1 MAEISKRGSGYQVR
15 VYWIED
21 GQRKS
26 KSKSGFKTK
35 REAQIY
41 ANELE
46 NLKARNFISQNSK
59 TPFPEYFWSWFET
72 YKESSVSERTKLT
85 YKNAFNVLK
94 KHLSGIPI
102 EEMDRRLYRKFIA
115 EFGKNHAKSTVSK
128 FNSLYHACVKDA
140 MYDGDVTKDFITG
153 TDIVYNRKKTRKIDY
168 LNIEETK
175 KLTNYLTDTLNH
187 NFTAKYMIL
196 LAIATG
202 ARLGEIQALTWK
214 DINFN
219 FHTIDI
225 NKSWNETTKKFQPTK
240 NESSK
245 RIIRVDETTLHFIQD
260 LKQNNND
267 MVFINQ
273 YNTIPTSSAVNKTLR
288 TCLKEL
294 EIDKPSFHFHSIRH
308 THVAYLLSKNI
319 DLYIISKRLGHSDI
333 STTSRVY
340 SYLIDEYKNR
350 ADNQISK
357 FISNLYDNSDELY
370 SDDKKNYVNYHGN

>member
-1 MAEISKRGSGYQVR
+1 MGTIIKRGKTYRATVSWY
-15 VYWIED
+15 ED
-21 GQRKS
+21 GVRKFKS
-26 KSKSGFKTK
+26 KTGFKTK

-41 ANELE
+41 DNELE

-140 MYDGDVTKDFITG
+140 MYDGDVTKDFIAG

-245 RIIRVDETTLHFIQD
+245 RIIRVNQNTLDYLQD
-260 LKQNNND
+260 LKQNNHD

-294 EIDKPSFHFHSIRH
+294 EIDKPSFHFHSLRH
-308 THVAYLLSKNI
+308 THVAYLLSENI

-350 ADNQISK
+350 ADNKIENIVDK
-357 FISNLYDNSDELY
+357 LFDDAII
-370 SDDKKNYVNYHGN
+370 DDKKNYL

>member
-21 GQRKS
+21 GKRKS
-26 KSKSGFKTK
+26 KSKGGFKTK

-115 EFGKNHAKSTVSK
+115 EFGKDHAKSTVSK

-140 MYDGDVTKDFITG
+140 MYDGDVTKDFIAG

-175 KLTNYLTDTLNH
+175 KLTNYLTTTLNH

-219 FHTIDI
+219 FYTIDI

-260 LKQNNND
+260 LKQNNHD
-267 MVFINQ
+267 MVFVNQ
-273 YNTIPTSSAVNKTLR
+273 YNTVPTSSAVNKTLR

-350 ADNQISK
+350 TDNQISK

-370 SDDKKNYVNYHGN
+370 PDSKKNYVNYHGN

>member
-21 GQRKS
+21 GKRKS
-26 KSKSGFKTK
+26 KSKGGFKTK

-140 MYDGDVTKDFITG
+140 MYDGDVTKDFIAG

-357 FISNLYDNSDELY
+357 FISNLYDNSNEVY
-370 SDDKKNYVNYHGN
+370 PDDKKNYVNYHGN

>member
-1 MAEISKRGSGYQVR
+1 MGTIIKRGKTYRATVSWY
-15 VYWIED
+15 ED
-21 GQRKS
+21 GVRKF

-85 YKNAFNVLK
+85 YKNDFNVLK

-140 MYDGDVTKDFITG
+140 MYDGDVTKDFIAG

-225 NKSWNETTKKFQPTK
+225 SKSWNETTKKFQPTK

-245 RIIRVDETTLHFIQD
+245 RIIRVNQNTLDYLQD
-260 LKQNNND
+260 LKQNNHD

-288 TCLKEL
+288 TYLKEL
-294 EIDKPSFHFHSIRH
+294 GIDKPSFHFHSLRH
-308 THVAYLLSKNI
+308 THVAYLLSENI

-350 ADNQISK
+350 ADNKIENIVDK
-357 FISNLYDNSDELY
+357 LFDDTII
-370 SDDKKNYVNYHGN
+370 DDKKNSINY

>member
-21 GQRKS
+21 GKRKS
-26 KSKSGFKTK
+26 KSKGGFKTK
-35 REAQIY
+35 HEAQIY

-115 EFGKNHAKSTVSK
+115 EFGKDHAKSTVSK

-140 MYDGDVTKDFITG
+140 MYDGDVTKDFIAG

-175 KLTNYLTDTLNH
+175 KLTNYLTTTLNH

-219 FHTIDI
+219 FYTIDI

-260 LKQNNND
+260 LKQNNHD
-267 MVFINQ
+267 MVFVNQ
-273 YNTIPTSSAVNKTLR
+273 YNTVPTSSAVNKTLR

-370 SDDKKNYVNYHGN
+370 PDSKKNYVNYHGN

>member
-1 MAEISKRGSGYQVR
+1 MAEISKRGSVYQVR
-15 VYWIED
+15 IYWIED
-21 GQRKS
+21 GKRKS

-41 ANELE
+41 AAELE
-46 NLKARNFISQNSK
+46 TLKARNFISQNSK
-59 TPFPEYFWSWFET
+59 TPFPEYFWAWFET

-94 KHLSGIPI
+94 RHLSGITI

-115 EFGKNHAKSTVSK
+115 NFGKNHAKSTVSK

-140 MYDGDVTKDFITG
+140 MYDGDVTKDFIEG
-153 TDIVYNRKKTRKIDY
+153 TDIVYNRAKTRQIEY

-175 KLTNYLTDTLNH
+175 KLANYLTATLNH

-219 FHTIDI
+219 FHTINI
-225 NKSWNETTKKFQPTK
+225 NKSWNETLKDFQPTK

-245 RIIRVDETTLHFIQD
+245 RIIRVNKNTLNYLNE
-260 LKQNNND
+260 LKQNHHD
-267 MVFINQ
+267 MVFVNQ
-273 YNTIPTSSAVNKTLR
+273 YNTVPTSSAVNKTLR
-288 TCLKEL
+288 ACLKEL
-294 EIDKPSFHFHSIRH
+294 NIGKPSFHFHSLRH
-308 THVAYLLSKNI
+308 THVAYLLSENI

-350 ADNQISK
+350 ADNQIENIVDKLFSK
-357 FISNLYDNSDELY
+357 VEAKQNIL
-370 SDDKKNYVNYHGN
+370 

>member
-21 GQRKS
+21 GKRKS
-26 KSKSGFKTK
+26 KSKGGFKTK

-46 NLKARNFISQNSK
+46 NLKACNFISQNSK

-115 EFGKNHAKSTVSK
+115 EFGKDHAKSTVSK

-140 MYDGDVTKDFITG
+140 MYDGDVTKDFIAG

-175 KLTNYLTDTLNH
+175 KLTNYLTTTLNH

-219 FHTIDI
+219 FYTIDI

-260 LKQNNND
+260 LKQNNHD
-267 MVFINQ
+267 MVFVNQ
-273 YNTIPTSSAVNKTLR
+273 YNTVPTSSAVNKTLR

-370 SDDKKNYVNYHGN
+370 PDSKKNYVNYHGN

>member
-21 GQRKS
+21 GKRKS
-26 KSKSGFKTK
+26 KSKGGFKTK

-115 EFGKNHAKSTVSK
+115 EFGKDHAKSTVSK

-140 MYDGDVTKDFITG
+140 MYDGDVTKDFIAG

-175 KLTNYLTDTLNH
+175 KLTNYLTTTLNH

-219 FHTIDI
+219 FYTIDI

-260 LKQNNND
+260 LKQNNHD
-267 MVFINQ
+267 MVFVNQ
-273 YNTIPTSSAVNKTLR
+273 YNTVPTSSAVNKTLR

-370 SDDKKNYVNYHGN
+370 PDDKINSLG

>member
-1 MAEISKRGSGYQVR
+1 MGTIIKRGKTYRATVSWY
-15 VYWIED
+15 ED
-21 GQRKS
+21 GVRKF

-94 KHLSGIPI
+94 KHLSIPI

-115 EFGKNHAKSTVSK
+115 EFGKDHAKSTVSK

-140 MYDGDVTKDFITG
+140 MYDGDVTKDFIAG

-202 ARLGEIQALTWK
+202 ARLGEMQALTWK

-245 RIIRVDETTLHFIQD
+245 RIIRVNQNTLDYLQD
-260 LKQNNND
+260 LKQNNHD

-288 TCLKEL
+288 MCLKEL
-294 EIDKPSFHFHSIRH
+294 GIDKPSFHFHSLRH
-308 THVAYLLSKNI
+308 THVAYLLSENI

-350 ADNQISK
+350 ADNKIENIVDK
-357 FISNLYDNSDELY
+357 LFDDTV
-370 SDDKKNYVNYHGN
+370 DDKRNSINY

>member
-1 MAEISKRGSGYQVR
+1 M
-15 VYWIED
+15 
-21 GQRKS
+21 
-26 KSKSGFKTK
+26 
-35 REAQIY
+35 
-41 ANELE
+41 
-46 NLKARNFISQNSK
+46 
-59 TPFPEYFWSWFET
+59 
-72 YKESSVSERTKLT
+72 
-85 YKNAFNVLK
+85 
-94 KHLSGIPI
+94 SGIPI

-115 EFGKNHAKSTVSK
+115 EFGKDHAKSTVSK

-140 MYDGDVTKDFITG
+140 MYDGDVTKDFIVG

-175 KLTNYLTDTLNH
+175 KLTNYLTTTLNH

-219 FHTIDI
+219 FYTIDI

-260 LKQNNND
+260 LKQNNHD
-267 MVFINQ
+267 MVFVNQ
-273 YNTIPTSSAVNKTLR
+273 YNTVPTSSAVNKTLR

-370 SDDKKNYVNYHGN
+370 PDSKKNYVNYHGN

>member
-140 MYDGDVTKDFITG
+140 MYDGDVTKDFIAG

>member
-21 GQRKS
+21 GKRKS
-26 KSKSGFKTK
+26 KSKGGFKTK

-59 TPFPEYFWSWFET
+59 TPFPKYFWSWFET

-115 EFGKNHAKSTVSK
+115 EFGKDHAKSTVSK

-140 MYDGDVTKDFITG
+140 MYDGDVTKDFIAG

-175 KLTNYLTDTLNH
+175 KLTNYLTTTLNH

-219 FHTIDI
+219 FYTIDI

-260 LKQNNND
+260 LKQNNHD
-267 MVFINQ
+267 MVFVNQ
-273 YNTIPTSSAVNKTLR
+273 YNTVPTSSAVNKTLR

-370 SDDKKNYVNYHGN
+370 PDSKKNYVNYHGN

>member
-1 MAEISKRGSGYQVR
+1 MGTIIKRGKTYRATVSWY
-15 VYWIED
+15 ED
-21 GQRKS
+21 GVRKF

-94 KHLSGIPI
+94 KHLGGIPI

-115 EFGKNHAKSTVSK
+115 EFGKDHAKSTVSK

-140 MYDGDVTKDFITG
+140 MYDGDVTKDFIAG

-202 ARLGEIQALTWK
+202 ARLGEMQALTWK

-245 RIIRVDETTLHFIQD
+245 RIIRVNQNTLDYLQD
-260 LKQNNND
+260 LKQNNHD
-267 MVFINQ
+267 MVFVNQ
-273 YNTIPTSSAVNKTLR
+273 YNTVPTSSAVNKTLR

-319 DLYIISKRLGHSDI
+319 DLYIISKRLGHSDT

-350 ADNQISK
+350 ADNKIENIVDK
-357 FISNLYDNSDELY
+357 LFDGTIT
-370 SDDKKNYVNYHGN
+370 DDREKLSLI

>member
-1 MAEISKRGSGYQVR
+1 MGTIIKRGKTYRATVSWY
-15 VYWIED
+15 ED
-21 GQRKS
+21 GVRKF

-85 YKNAFNVLK
+85 YKNTFNVLK
-94 KHLSGIPI
+94 KHLGGIPI

-115 EFGKNHAKSTVSK
+115 EFGKDHAKSTVSK

-140 MYDGDVTKDFITG
+140 MYDGDMTKDFIAG

-202 ARLGEIQALTWK
+202 ARLGEMQALTWK
-214 DINFN
+214 DIN

-245 RIIRVDETTLHFIQD
+245 RIIRVNQNTLDYLQD
-260 LKQNNND
+260 LKQNNHD

-288 TCLKEL
+288 MCLKEL
-294 EIDKPSFHFHSIRH
+294 GIDKPSFHFHSLRH
-308 THVAYLLSKNI
+308 THVAYLLSENI

-350 ADNQISK
+350 ADNKIENIVDK
-357 FISNLYDNSDELY
+357 LFDDTV
-370 SDDKKNYVNYHGN
+370 DDKKNSINY

>member
-21 GQRKS
+21 GKRKS
-26 KSKSGFKTK
+26 KSKGGFKTK

-115 EFGKNHAKSTVSK
+115 EFGKDHAKSTVSK

-140 MYDGDVTKDFITG
+140 MYDGDVTKDFIAG

-175 KLTNYLTDTLNH
+175 KLTNYLTTTLNH

-219 FHTIDI
+219 FYTIDI

-260 LKQNNND
+260 LKQNNHD
-267 MVFINQ
+267 MVFVNQ
-273 YNTIPTSSAVNKTLR
+273 YNTVPTSSAVNKTLR

-370 SDDKKNYVNYHGN
+370 PDSKKNYVNYHGN

>member
-1 MAEISKRGSGYQVR
+1 MIIVGTIIKRGKTYRATVSWY
-15 VYWIED
+15 ED
-21 GQRKS
+21 GVRKF

-41 ANELE
+41 VNELE

-140 MYDGDVTKDFITG
+140 MYDGDVTKDFIAG

-219 FHTIDI
+219 FNTIDI

-357 FISNLYDNSDELY
+357 FISNLYDNSD
-370 SDDKKNYVNYHGN
+370 DKKNSINY

>member
-21 GQRKS
+21 GKRKS
-26 KSKSGFKTK
+26 KSKGGFKTK

-115 EFGKNHAKSTVSK
+115 EFGKDHAKSTVSK

-140 MYDGDVTKDFITG
+140 MYDGDVTKDFIAG

-175 KLTNYLTDTLNH
+175 KLTNYLTTTLNH

-219 FHTIDI
+219 FYTIDI

-260 LKQNNND
+260 LKQNNHD
-267 MVFINQ
+267 MVFVNQ
-273 YNTIPTSSAVNKTLR
+273 YNTVPTSSAVNKTLR

-319 DLYIISKRLGHSDI
+319 DLYIISKHLGHSDI

-370 SDDKKNYVNYHGN
+370 PDSKKNYVNYHGN

>member
-1 MAEISKRGSGYQVR
+1 MASIFKKGKGYMVR
-15 VYWIED
+15 VSWYDED
-21 GQRKS
+21 GKRKY
-26 KSKSGFKTK
+26 KNKTGFKTK

-94 KHLSGIPI
+94 KYLSGIPI

-140 MYDGDVTKDFITG
+140 MYDGDVTKDFIAG

-219 FHTIDI
+219 FYTIDI

-245 RIIRVDETTLHFIQD
+245 RIIRVDETTLHFMQD
-260 LKQNNND
+260 LKQNNHD

-294 EIDKPSFHFHSIRH
+294 GIDKPSFHFHSIRH

-357 FISNLYDNSDELY
+357 FISNLYNNSDELY
-370 SDDKKNYVNYHGN
+370 PDDKINYL

>member
-15 VYWIED
+15 IYWIED
-21 GQRKS
+21 GKRKS
-26 KSKSGFKTK
+26 KSKGGFKTK

-59 TPFPEYFWSWFET
+59 TPFPAYFWSWFVT
-72 YKESSVSERTKLT
+72 YKESSVSERTELT
-85 YKNAFNVLK
+85 YRNAFNVLK

-102 EEMDRRLYRKFIA
+102 EDMDRRLYRKFIA
-115 EFGKNHAKSTVSK
+115 EFGKDHAKSTVSK

-140 MYDGDVTKDFITG
+140 MYDGDITKDFIAG
-153 TDIVYNRKKTRKIDY
+153 TDIAYNRNKTRKIDY

-175 KLTNYLTDTLNH
+175 KITNYLTTTLNH
-187 NFTAKYMIL
+187 NFTSKYMIL

-245 RIIRVDETTLHFIQD
+245 RIIRVDKTTLNFIQD
-260 LKQNNND
+260 LKQNHHD
-267 MVFINQ
+267 MVFVNQ
-273 YNTIPTSSAVNKTLR
+273 YDTIPTSSAVNKTLR

-294 EIDKPSFHFHSIRH
+294 EINKPSFHFHSIRH

-350 ADNQISK
+350 ADDQISK
-357 FISNLYDNSDELY
+357 FISNLYDNSDEAY
-370 SDDKKNYVNYHGN
+370 IDDKKNYVN

>member
-357 FISNLYDNSDELY
+357 FISSLYNNSNELY
-370 SDDKKNYVNYHGN
+370 TDSKEIKYPL

>member
-1 MAEISKRGSGYQVR
+1 MGTIIKRGKTYRATVS
-15 VYWIED
+15 WHED
-21 GQRKS
+21 GVRKF

-41 ANELE
+41 VNELE

-94 KHLSGIPI
+94 KHLNGIPI

-140 MYDGDVTKDFITG
+140 MYDGDVTKDFIAG
-153 TDIVYNRKKTRKIDY
+153 TDIVYNRKKTRQIEY

-175 KLTNYLTDTLNH
+175 RLTNYLTDTLNH

-245 RIIRVDETTLHFIQD
+245 RIVRVNQNTLDYLQD
-260 LKQNNND
+260 LKQNNHD
-267 MVFINQ
+267 MVFVNQ

-294 EIDKPSFHFHSIRH
+294 EIDKPSFHFHSLRH
-308 THVAYLLSKNI
+308 THVAYLLSENI

-350 ADNQISK
+350 ADNRIENIVDK
-357 FISNLYDNSDELY
+357 LFDDTII
-370 SDDKKNYVNYHGN
+370 DDKRNSINY